1 MGAADLAPNDVIIE
15 IGPGRGV
22 VTTVLSNIVS
32 KVIAIE
38 LDPKLSE
45 YLLNIFDK
53 VSNVKVINKDAREI
67 DPEELVGD
75 KEYKVIGNLP
85 YYAALP
91 IIRLFL
97 EADHKPNSM
106 VVMVQK
112 EVAQNMQASP
122 GQMNLLS
129 VAVQLFSNPKII
141 GYVPPKAF
149 KPQPKVTSA
158 IVRLEVFKKPILELD
173 SLEEFFK
180 VVKAGFST
188 KRKQLKNSLSNQ
200 LNISNIDAEKLL
212 IAISIDPKRRAQ
224 TLTIKEWG
232 RLYNYWSTNY
242 RNVEFKSLR

>member
-1 MGAADLAPNDVIIE
+1 LCLYQDRAKWGCTANIWFRRFVISLPNPHPRRTKKSLGQHFLVDKSVLYKVTGAADLAPNDVIIE

-173 SLEEFFK
+173 
-180 VVKAGFST
+180 
-188 KRKQLKNSLSNQ
+188 
-200 LNISNIDAEKLL
+200 
-212 IAISIDPKRRAQ
+212 
-224 TLTIKEWG
+224 
-232 RLYNYWSTNY
+232 
-242 RNVEFKSLR
+242 